1 MTLNRKLALALLLVG
16 STAFVGCGGGAE
28 VNQHVSSVS
37 QGQELE
43 DLKKAL
49 DQGAID
55 QQNYDK
61 LQKQIL
67 KRGY

>member
-1 MTLNRKLALALLLVG
+1 MKLDRKLALAVLLVG
-16 STAFVGCGGGAE
+16 SVTFVGCGGGAE
-28 VNQHVSSVS
+28 VNQHVSTVS
-37 QGQELE
+37 QGQELD

-55 QQNYDK
+55 RTNYEK

>member
-1 MTLNRKLALALLLVG
+1 MHVLKGIALA
-16 STAFVGCGGGAE
+16 GCGGGAE
-28 VNQHVSSVS
+28 VNQHLSTVS
-37 QGQELE
+37 QGQQLE

-55 QQNYDK
+55 QDEYEE
-61 LQKQIL
+61 LQSKIL

>member
-1 MTLNRKLALALLLVG
+1 MRSNRKLAVALMLIA

-43 DLKKAL
+43 DLKRAL

-55 QQNYDK
+55 QQNYEK

>member
-1 MTLNRKLALALLLVG
+1 MRFNRKVAVALLLVG

-28 VNQHVSSVS
+28 VNQHVSTVS

-55 QQNYDK
+55 QKNYEK
-61 LQKQIL
+61 LQKVIL